1 MRKKRMKMTRS
12 LNSRRRRVM
21 PSSRLGFWHPSS
33 YSPFPCFMKC
43 LKQITNEVNNECLR
57 FVEDRRGRR
66 YEWNSIVCLPS
77 KSINGTKFEYFP
89 SAFYHWFVRII
100 PIWVDFLAQVTSG
113 SGIYYY
119 YFFRGRWQITV
130 WSCCLQERIVRTNN
144 TAYRLRH
151 AFVPNSSLRSRP
163 LMR

>member
-89 SAFYHWFVRII
+89 SAFGHWLV
-100 PIWVDFLAQVTSG
+100 VCSDYTNLGCLG
-113 SGIYYY
+113 SGYLRKRNLLLL
-119 YFFRGRWQITV
+119 FFSR
-130 WSCCLQERIVRTNN
+130 SMANYCLELLLARKDSTN
-144 TAYRLRH
+144 
-151 AFVPNSSLRSRP
+151 
-163 LMR
+163 